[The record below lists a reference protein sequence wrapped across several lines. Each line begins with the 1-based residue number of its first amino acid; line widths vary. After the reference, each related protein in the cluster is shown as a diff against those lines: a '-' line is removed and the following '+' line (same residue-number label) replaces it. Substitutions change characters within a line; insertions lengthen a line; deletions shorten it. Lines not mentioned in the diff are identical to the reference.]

1 MRREVI
7 LLFDGSGKKDRKK
20 NGRNIYSGL
29 RFVLFCEGDNRYITT
44 QDIKNFLS
52 SFKITELK

>member
-1 MRREVI
+1 MRGKVI
-7 LLFDGSGKKDRKK
+7 LLFGGKWKGRQEK
-20 NGRNIYSGL
+20 NGHNIYSSL

>member
-1 MRREVI
+1 MREKVI
-7 LLFDGSGKKDRKK
+7 LLFGGKEDKRKK
-20 NGRNIYSGL
+20 NERNIYSGL